1 MTRSSQLAAALL
13 KQRKRRTNYA
23 GKKPYS
29 EALQERSYN
38 FACAEPPETQPAG
51 CETLEAYLEQY
62 APALARQAQAA
73 CRPLHVPGGTPLA
86 PVELLRPAYEAQS
99 HVITAGIRALD
110 RQRAIQIAAEMGTGK
125 GGLPSTRVLT
135 PSGWTTLGEIKVGD
149 AIIDPEGGTTTV
161 TGKFERGVMS
171 MFRVTFCDGSSTVC
185 SADHLWLVNSPLR
198 KWKKRPGKVL
208 RLEQIEKIGLTH
220 SNGNR
225 QHFIPLVKPV
235 DFHATRIPTHPYLLG
250 YLLGNAC
257 LTQKTIYV
265 CAPDRESADRIAS
278 MLPSDASLKPA
289 SRGINYR
296 ISGGSGRSGNS
307 LLTQLRKLKL
317 MGCSSDRKFIPQA
330 YLFSNR
336 FSRVHLLQG
345 LLDSDGCIAGDNG
358 TGIEYSTAS
367 HRLASQVIELVQSL
381 GGVAT
386 RAIKEAPAYTHKG
399 EKRTGQP
406 SHRLYIALPPDVAP
420 FALSRKADAY
430 KPRTKYFP
438 TRSIASIGPYGEDEC
453 ICIAVASEN
462 KLYVTDD
469 YIVTHNTLISQA
481 ICQGHSHDRGY
492 RAIVFCPPHLVHKW
506 EREIKA
512 TLTNAHVHH
521 LRTYHDVTRLLRDMP
536 RVGRG
541 WWIVSNTRAKMGPKW
556 KPAFLPRRR
565 SPYLRCPRCHGPL
578 RRFDKKLNEWLP
590 IEGDLLC
597 TKKLRCANDIETPDG
612 GLIPCDAP
620 LWQWTHEIDR
630 WPIASFI
637 KEKLPGWFDYLVIDE
652 SHQTKS
658 AETAVGQAMGSL
670 AAACGKT
677 ICLTGTLF
685 GGYAWHVR
693 PLLYRIA
700 PRTLIDEG
708 LQWQDEMEFNSRY
721 GRLERRV
728 TTIEKHGGADNKQ
741 SKGTTTKTAKYVR
754 PGVMPTLFGRHLI
767 GSTIFLSLDEV
778 AEALPQLEETV
789 VGVPL
794 DAELE
799 AAYREVET
807 AITEELKRMLQ
818 KRDKRLLSKM
828 LHTLLG
834 YPDHPYDW
842 KEIGYYDT
850 DEFGNQFWKHVTT
863 PQSLDRR
870 TIRPKEQA
878 LIDLVKQELAQG
890 RKCWVYC
897 VMTDARDVNERLR
910 QLLAD
915 AGLRVAV
922 LRASVET
929 TEREAWIAAHAT
941 NLDCII
947 SHPALVETGLD
958 FFDANHTY
966 NFVSIVGYS
975 LGYTTFT
982 MRQAMR
988 RHWRIGQRET
998 CRNFYLHYADTM
1010 QARALSLMGK
1020 KLVASTSIEGK
1031 FTSEGLAAL
1040 AGDEGTLEVALAKSL
1055 VERLDDCQVGRAWGK
1070 LGQTITESAALIT
1083 ETPQLITNDEPAEFE
1098 LPPPKHVFQ
1107 HKQLAM
1113 W

>member
-13 KQRKRRTNYA
+13 KNRKRRTNYA

-29 EALQERSYN
+29 ERPVARECTCHLGHPPCSFCESHDPD
-38 FACAEPPETQPAG
+38 EPEETQSPG

-73 CRPLHVPGGTPLA
+73 CRPLHVPNETPLA

-99 HVITAGIRALD
+99 HVITAGIRALN

-125 GGLPSTRVLT
+125 
-135 PSGWTTLGEIKVGD
+135 
-149 AIIDPEGGTTTV
+149 
-161 TGKFERGVMS
+161 
-171 MFRVTFCDGSSTVC
+171 
-185 SADHLWLVNSPLR
+185 
-198 KWKKRPGKVL
+198 
-208 RLEQIEKIGLTH
+208 
-220 SNGNR
+220 
-225 QHFIPLVKPV
+225 
-235 DFHATRIPTHPYLLG
+235 
-250 YLLGNAC
+250 
-257 LTQKTIYV
+257 
-265 CAPDRESADRIAS
+265 
-278 MLPSDASLKPA
+278 
-289 SRGINYR
+289 
-296 ISGGSGRSGNS
+296 
-307 LLTQLRKLKL
+307 
-317 MGCSSDRKFIPQA
+317 
-330 YLFSNR
+330 
-336 FSRVHLLQG
+336 
-345 LLDSDGCIAGDNG
+345 
-358 TGIEYSTAS
+358 
-367 HRLASQVIELVQSL
+367 
-381 GGVAT
+381 
-386 RAIKEAPAYTHKG
+386 
-399 EKRTGQP
+399 
-406 SHRLYIALPPDVAP
+406 
-420 FALSRKADAY
+420 
-430 KPRTKYFP
+430 
-438 TRSIASIGPYGEDEC
+438 
-453 ICIAVASEN
+453 
-462 KLYVTDD
+462 
-469 YIVTHNTLISQA
+469 TLISQA

-506 EREIKA
+506 EREIES

-556 KPAFLPRRR
+556 KAAFLPRRR
-565 SPYLRCPRCHGPL
+565 SPYLRCPQCHGPL

-590 IEGDLLC
+590 IEADLLF
-597 TKKLRCANDIETPDG
+597 TKKLRCMNEVETVDG
-612 GLIPCDAP
+612 GTVPCDAP

-630 WPIASFI
+630 WPIAGFI

-670 AAACGKT
+670 AAACNKT

-693 PLLYRIA
+693 PLLFRIA
-700 PRTLIDEG
+700 PGSLIDEG
-708 LQWQDEMEFNSRY
+708 LEWEDEMEFNSRY

-778 AEALPQLEETV
+778 AEALPQLDETV
-789 VGVPL
+789 VGVPMDPEL
-794 DAELE
+794 D

-807 AITEELKRMLQ
+807 AITDELKRMMQ

-850 DEFGNQFWKHVTT
+850 DECGNQFWKHVTT

-870 TIRPKEQA
+870 TIRPKEKA
-878 LIDLVKQELAQG
+878 LIELVHSERLAG
-890 RKCWVYC
+890 RKSWVYC

-915 AGLRVAV
+915 SGLQVEV

-929 TEREAWIAAHAT
+929 TEREGWIASHAT
-941 NLDCII
+941 QCDVII
-947 SHPALVETGLD
+947 SHPQLVETGLD
-958 FFDANHTY
+958 FFDAEHTY
-966 NFVSIVGYS
+966 NFPSIIGYS
-975 LGYTTFT
+975 LGYSTFT

-988 RHWRIGQRET
+988 RHWRIGQREG
-998 CRNFYLHYADTM
+998 CRNFYLHYAETM
-1010 QARALSLMGK
+1010 QARALSLMGR

-1055 VERLDDCQVGRAWGK
+1055 VERLDDCDVGRAWKRMGAVNSETSIIPDSIPEPLETTGK
-1070 LGQTITESAALIT
+1070 AEVEEPHSLKVLH
-1083 ETPQLITNDEPAEFE
+1083 DEPAEFE
-1098 LPPPKHVFQ
+1098 LPPPKHVFA
-1107 HKQLAM
+1107 HKQLSI